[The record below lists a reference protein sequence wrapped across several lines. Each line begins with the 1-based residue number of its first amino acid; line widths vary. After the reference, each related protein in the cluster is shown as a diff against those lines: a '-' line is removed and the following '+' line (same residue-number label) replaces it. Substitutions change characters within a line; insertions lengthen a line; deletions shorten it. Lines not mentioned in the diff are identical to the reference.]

1 LFISISVTGPSMHKH
16 NSLYNTSE
24 LLYAQASP
32 LEFDKWLPDILS
44 PIKRSEYFSI
54 AEQFSL
60 GL

>member
-1 LFISISVTGPSMHKH
+1 MHKH